1 MKARYAIGAIFI
13 ILGVSALTGMDLG
26 RFIFPLFLIYI
37 GWRILSKEQGHFD
50 MEGEKIKSS
59 SQSSINETFIFSGTE
74 RRLNSENFNGGRIT
88 AIFGGA
94 NLDLS
99 NTKTKKKVIELDIAA
114 VFGGVKIRV
123 PKDWEIESEAVGIL
137 GGIDNKTSLEKKSA
151 TLRITGVAIFGG
163 VNILN

>member
-1 MKARYAIGAIFI
+1 MRARYVIGAIFI

-37 GWRILSKEQGHFD
+37 GWRILSRENRGIRSD
-50 MEGEKIKSS
+50 REMKSS
-59 SQSSINETFIFSGTE
+59 SQNSINETFIFSGAK
-74 RRLNSENFNGGRIT
+74 RRLDSENFNGGRIT
-88 AIFGGA
+88 AIFSGA

-123 PKDWEIESEAVGIL
+123 PKNWEIEPEAVGIL
-137 GGIDNKTSLEKKSA
+137 GGIDNKTSLENKSA
-151 TLRITGVAIFGG
+151 TLKLTGVAIFGG

>member
-1 MKARYAIGAIFI
+1 MRARYVIGAIFI

-37 GWRILSKEQGHFD
+37 GWRILSRENRGLRLD
-50 MEGEKIKSS
+50 GGMKSS
-59 SQSSINETFIFSGTE
+59 SQNSINETFIFSGTK
-74 RRLNSENFNGGRIT
+74 RRLDSENFNGGRIT

-94 NLDLS
+94 DLDLS

-123 PKDWEIESEAVGIL
+123 PKNWEIESEAVGIL

-151 TLRITGVAIFGG
+151 TLKLTGVAIFGG